1 MLIKNILCEFNVVIY
16 LYILYFLYL
25 LLINQSIPRNGSV
38 QISFPISYVKE
49 FLIWTKNNRCS
60 KNNIFVFCPQ
70 YFINSTLICFS
81 AAKVRII
88 SPYFVQSKWNKQ
100 KKTYDIISLYGTL
113 CEIINVSL
121 FLKGFK
127 VIEHFNFTL
136 DVVGH

>member
-1 MLIKNILCEFNVVIY
+1 MLLFICIY
-16 LYILYFLYL
+16 YIFCTFFQS
-25 LLINQSIPRNGSV
+25 INQSQGMVPCKFL
-38 QISFPISYVKE
+38 FPLVT
-49 FLIWTKNNRCS
+49 FLIWTKNILINRCS

-81 AAKVRII
+81 ASKVRII

-100 KKTYDIISLYGTL
+100 KKTYNIISLYGTL
-113 CEIINVSL
+113 CEIKNFSL